1 MIMHGDIA
9 TSAGHPL
16 TLGAFLP
23 ETGIEGTTN
32 LTTANQGSKMATDT
46 TRLTQARAILM
57 GGTETEVKAGAKYLK
72 VTNQIDK
79 MLGGNPGKIMS
90 STGSEVASN
99 GEERKI

>member
-16 TLGAFLP
+16 TLGVFLP
-23 ETGIEGTTN
+23 ETGIEGTTS
-32 LTTANQGSKMATDT
+32 LTIASQSSKMATAT
-46 TRLTQARAILM
+46 TRLTQARTMLM
-57 GGTETEVKAGAKYLK
+57 GGTEIKARAGAKYLK
-72 VTNQIDK
+72 MINQIDT